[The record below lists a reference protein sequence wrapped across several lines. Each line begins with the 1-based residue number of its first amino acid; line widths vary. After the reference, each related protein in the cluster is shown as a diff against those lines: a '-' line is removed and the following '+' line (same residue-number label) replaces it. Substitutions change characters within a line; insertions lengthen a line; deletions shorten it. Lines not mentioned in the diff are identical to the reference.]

1 MTLKEF
7 LELNTNGKIDIYLYD
22 KEHQYFGCYPKKYLL
37 KNSGVLDEK
46 VKSFEIDDND
56 LYIQLDF

>member
-1 MTLKEF
+1 MTLKKF
-7 LELNTNGKIDIYLYD
+7 LEMNKNSDLDVYIYD
-22 KEHQYFGCYPKKYLL
+22 KNWRYFGCYRKKYLL

-46 VKSFEIDDND
+46 VISFKLDDND